1 MDGDIAPGRL
11 PAAQV
16 AANFAD
22 AHPALT
28 RPQAA
33 VEADRCLFCHDAP
46 CVEACPTEIDVP
58 RFIRGIATGNLRG
71 AAETILG
78 ANVLGGSCARVCPTE
93 VLCEQACVRM
103 AQEGKPVRIGA
114 LQRVAVDWLMDQ
126 GLQPFARAAST
137 GRHVAV
143 VGAGPAGLACAH
155 RLAVLG
161 HEVTI
166 YEAEPKPGGLN
177 EYGVA
182 AYKLADD
189 FAQREVGFV
198 LSVGGIAVE
207 YGRALGRDVT
217 LAELRQGYDAVFLG
231 MGQAGVNR
239 LATEG
244 ESLAGVLDAVAFIAE
259 LRQAA
264 DKTQVPVGRRV
275 VVIGGGNTAIDAA
288 MQSIRLGAEEVAIV
302 YRRGPAQM
310 SATGW
315 EQDWART
322 SGIRILHWLSPARLL
337 GEVCVRGV
345 EFVRTDQ
352 GGADER
358 VVLSAD
364 MVLKAVGQVFVPDPL
379 GGADVLAL
387 ERGRIRVD
395 AGRRTSLPGVYAGGD
410 CVPGADLTVTAVQ
423 DGKVAA
429 ERIHHDLTGG

>member
-11 PAAQV
+11 PASQIAV
-16 AANFAD
+16 NFAD

-28 RPQAA
+28 APQAA
-33 VEADRCLFCHDAP
+33 VESDRCLFCHDAP
-46 CVEACPTEIDVP
+46 CVEACPTGIDVP
-58 RFIRGIATGNLRG
+58 RFIRGILTGNLRG
-71 AAETILG
+71 AAETIVG

-114 LQRVAVDWLMDQ
+114 LQRVAVDWLMDR
-126 GLQPFARAAST
+126 GLQPFSRAAPT
-137 GRHVAV
+137 GRRIAV

-161 HEVTI
+161 HTVTI
-166 YEAEPKPGGLN
+166 HEAKPKPGGLN

-182 AYKLADD
+182 AYKLAGD

-207 YGRALGRDVT
+207 HGSALGGGVT
-217 LAELRQGYDAVFLG
+217 LAELRRDYDAVFLG

-239 LATEG
+239 LAAEG
-244 ESLAGVLDAVAFIAE
+244 EALSGVLDAVAFIAG

-264 DKTQVPVGRRV
+264 DKAEVPVGRRV
-275 VVIGGGNTAIDAA
+275 VVIGGGNTAVDAA
-288 MQSIRLGAEEVAIV
+288 MQALRLGAEEVAIA

-322 SGIRILHWLSPARLL
+322 SGVHILHWLAPVRLL
-337 GEVCVRGV
+337 GEGCVTAV
-345 EFVRTDQ
+345 EFARTEA
-352 GGADER
+352 GRGAER
-358 VVLSAD
+358 VILPAD

-379 GGADVLAL
+379 GGAGALAL
-387 ERGRIRVD
+387 ERGRIQVD
-395 AGRRTSLPGVYAGGD
+395 SGRRTSLPGVYAGGD

-423 DGKVAA
+423 DGKLAA
-429 ERIHHDLTGG
+429 ESIHHDLMGG

>member
-11 PAAQV
+11 PASQI

-28 RPQAA
+28 APQAA

-103 AQEGKPVRIGA
+103 TQEGKPVRIGA
-114 LQRVAVDWLMDQ
+114 LQRVATDWLMER
-126 GLQPFARAAST
+126 GVEPFSRAAPT

-161 HEVTI
+161 HDVMI
-166 YEAEPKPGGLN
+166 YEAKPKPGGLN

-182 AYKLADD
+182 AYKLAGD

-198 LSVGGIAVE
+198 LSVGGISVE
-207 YGRALGRDVT
+207 YGRAVGRDVT
-217 LAELRQGYDAVFLG
+217 LADLRGEHDAVFLG

-239 LATEG
+239 LAAEG
-244 ESLAGVLDAVAFIAE
+244 EALAGVLDAVAFIAG

-264 DKTQVPVGRRV
+264 DKAQVPVGRRV
-275 VVIGGGNTAIDAA
+275 VVIGGGNTAVDAA
-288 MQSIRLGAEEVAIV
+288 MQALRLGAEEVAIA

-322 SGIRILHWLSPARLL
+322 SGVRILHWLTPVRLL
-337 GEVCVRGV
+337 GETHVTGV
-345 EFVRTDQ
+345 EFARTDRD
-352 GGADER
+352 AEVER
-358 VVLSAD
+358 VVLAAD
-364 MVLKAVGQVFVPDPL
+364 MVLKAVGQVFVPDPV
-379 GGADVLAL
+379 GGAGALAL

-410 CVPGADLTVTAVQ
+410 CVPGADLTVAAVQ

-429 ERIHHDLTGG
+429 ESIHHDLMGG